1 MRTGSSLPS
10 RVVGAWKWLARYDFG
25 VAVEMRA
32 SEAYAPL
39 GYLEIALA
47 VLMALIAIAI
57 AVVVLEWMA
66 IAGLRQRGVMGV
78 VFVLFVIFLP
88 DGLTGLIRRAW
99 QRVSRP
105 RP

>member
-1 MRTGSSLPS
+1 
-10 RVVGAWKWLARYDFG
+10 
-25 VAVEMRA
+25 
-32 SEAYAPL
+32 
-39 GYLEIALA
+39 
-47 VLMALIAIAI
+47 
-57 AVVVLEWMA
+57 
-66 IAGLRQRGVMGV
+66 MGV